1 MKKKLW
7 CLFCLALLPW
17 FGLSA
22 ADKPWL
28 AVHDF
33 TVAPEL
39 TKEGVT
45 AWGVAEEMENR
56 LTKSGRFRLLTRVKI
71 AKVLKEK
78 NISASDSISPAD
90 LGKMIQANFIVTG
103 ELKRQGERLI
113 MIAKMLDVTQEAGE
127 VEKSFDAWMFD
138 MPGEKISEP
147 VSVLIETLANKLTM
161 TPGEFLE
168 LGISKMKQK
177 DYETAFES
185 FQEMV
190 RIVPADKIRK
200 IVGDIRNNP
209 PPDSKLDIPSNPQE
223 AGQMFD
229 KAIDL
234 LAAGDTKAAGKM
246 LWAIQRNKDVGDLLK
261 LNEIAKSLFKNNSE
275 KLELALEE
283 SSRKYLSAVKNRQ
296 QQEKDKDPRQLCD
309 EALNPL
315 NELLNDKS
323 FYLSPMTRRRI
334 EQLVGKIE
342 TLKKTMYGGPSA
354 EGMWVI
360 PEIELVMLPVKAGVL
375 TGQPGA
381 DPKNPKIRYKAKLTK
396 PFWIGKFEVTL
407 HQFTYYLNSLKI
419 NNKKDRYQIEKELN
433 IGEDVCPL
441 TEDYQ
446 IKPGQGAT
454 WGDPAM
460 PMTGITWQGANMFC
474 KWLTES
480 ERTAKRLPP
489 GYLYRLPTEAEWEY
503 ACRAGT
509 DNKYYYGNDMEQL
522 GDYGWFVENSGG
534 AVHPAGQKK
543 PNAWGL
549 YDTAGNVWEWC
560 SDWSDEN
567 FLNFDSENPKGPKS
581 SVDNTK
587 VLRGGSFTSGAEDLQ
602 ASARYNYDYK
612 AFRKNIGFRVVC
624 APAN

>member
-1 MKKKLW
+1 MQFFLT
-7 CLFCLALLPW
+7 LAILLCA
-17 FGLSA
+17 GLASGEE
-22 ADKPWL
+22 KPWL

-33 TVAPEL
+33 TISPEL
-39 TKEGVT
+39 AKQGVT
-45 AWGVAEEMENR
+45 SWSIAEEMENR
-56 LTKSGRFRLLTRVKI
+56 LTKSGRYRLLTRVKI

-90 LGKMIQANFIVTG
+90 LGKMIQANYIVTG
-103 ELKRQGERLI
+103 ELKRQGDRLI
-113 MIAKMLDVTQEAGE
+113 MIAKMLDITNEAGE

-138 MPGEKISEP
+138 SADEKISEP

-168 LGISKMKQK
+168 LGIAKMKQK

-185 FQEMV
+185 FQEMT

-200 IVGDIRNNP
+200 IVGEIRNNP
-209 PPDSKLDIPSNPQE
+209 PSDSKLDIPTTPQE
-223 AGQMFD
+223 SGQMFD
-229 KAIDL
+229 KAIEIM
-234 LAAGDTKAAGKM
+234 AGGDDKAAGKIF
-246 LWAIQRNKDVGDLLK
+246 WAIQRNKDVGDLLK
-261 LNEIAKSLFKNNSE
+261 LNEIAKGLFKNNSE

-283 SSRKYLSAVKNRQ
+283 ASRKYLAAMKNRQ

-315 NELLNDKS
+315 NEVLNDKN

-342 TLKKTMYGGPSA
+342 ALKKTMYGGPSA
-354 EGMWVI
+354 TGMWVI
-360 PEIELVMLPVKAGVL
+360 PELELAMLPIKPGVL

-396 PFWIGKFEVTL
+396 PFWIGKFEVSL
-407 HQFTYYLNSLKI
+407 QQFTYYLNSLKI
-419 NNKKDRYQIEKELN
+419 NDKKARFQIEKEIN

-446 IKPGQGAT
+446 IKPGQGST
-454 WGDPAM
+454 WGDPTM
-460 PMTGITWQGANMFC
+460 PMTGISWQGANMFC

-503 ACRAGT
+503 ASRAGT
-509 DNKYYYGNDMEQL
+509 DTKYYYGNDMDQL
-522 GDYGWFVENSGG
+522 GEYGWFVENSGG
-534 AVHPAGQKK
+534 AIHPAGQKK

-560 SDWSDEN
+560 LDWNDEN
-567 FLNFDSENPKGPKS
+567 FLNLDSENPRGPKS
-581 SVDNTK
+581 SVDNMK
-587 VLRGGSFTSGAEDLQ
+587 VLRGGSFSSGAEDLQ
-602 ASARYNYDYK
+602 SSARYSYDYK
-612 AFRKNIGFRVVC
+612 AFRKNAGFRVVC

>member
-1 MKKKLW
+1 
-7 CLFCLALLPW
+7 
-17 FGLSA
+17 
-22 ADKPWL
+22 
-28 AVHDF
+28 
-33 TVAPEL
+33 
-39 TKEGVT
+39 
-45 AWGVAEEMENR
+45 
-56 LTKSGRFRLLTRVKI
+56 
-71 AKVLKEK
+71 
-78 NISASDSISPAD
+78 
-90 LGKMIQANFIVTG
+90 
-103 ELKRQGERLI
+103 
-113 MIAKMLDVTQEAGE
+113 
-127 VEKSFDAWMFD
+127 
-138 MPGEKISEP
+138 
-147 VSVLIETLANKLTM
+147 
-161 TPGEFLE
+161 
-168 LGISKMKQK
+168 
-177 DYETAFES
+177 
-185 FQEMV
+185 
-190 RIVPADKIRK
+190 
-200 IVGDIRNNP
+200 
-209 PPDSKLDIPSNPQE
+209 
-223 AGQMFD
+223 
-229 KAIDL
+229 
-234 LAAGDTKAAGKM
+234 
-246 LWAIQRNKDVGDLLK
+246 
-261 LNEIAKSLFKNNSE
+261 
-275 KLELALEE
+275 
-283 SSRKYLSAVKNRQ
+283 
-296 QQEKDKDPRQLCD
+296 
-309 EALNPL
+309 
-315 NELLNDKS
+315 
-323 FYLSPMTRRRI
+323 
-334 EQLVGKIE
+334 VGKIE